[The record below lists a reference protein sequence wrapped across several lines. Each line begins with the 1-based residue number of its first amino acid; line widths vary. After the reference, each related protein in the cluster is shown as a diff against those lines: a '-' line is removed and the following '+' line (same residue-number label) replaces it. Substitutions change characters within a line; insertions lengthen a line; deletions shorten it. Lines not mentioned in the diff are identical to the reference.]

1 MDLNRLTFLKYHQ
14 VLTTFLLEKQN
25 FWCFIHFPWFSY
37 FVKDGTVL
45 IHTVRRGHYV
55 RTLRP
60 PCSPGASLTVHQMAL
75 SDVGQIVLYC
85 TQHFIGK
92 SAKDVRLT
100 RIFALIFLITCD
112 NSERENI
119 IIRFISSK
127 CEKYNRI
134 FSPFFV
140 KIGLKSSKVIQI
152 HDVRPLVKGLLH

>member
-1 MDLNRLTFLKYHQ
+1 MDLNRLTFLMYHQ

-37 FVKDGTVL
+37 FVQDGTVL

-92 SAKDVRLT
+92 SAKDVRLLV
-100 RIFALIFLITCD
+100 FLALIFSSRMITV
-112 NSERENI
+112 NKKISLFGSYRQSVENI
-119 IIRFISSK
+119 IAYFL
-127 CEKYNRI
+127 
-134 FSPFFV
+134 FF
-140 KIGLKSSKVIQI
+140 L
-152 HDVRPLVKGLLH
+152 